1 MMFIS
6 HDLSVVRYIC
16 DRVVIMQHGV
26 VVEEGDTEMLWA
38 NPQQLYTKD
47 LLAAI
52 PLADPISERARMAR
66 I

>member
-1 MMFIS
+1 
-6 HDLSVVRYIC
+6 
-16 DRVVIMQHGV
+16 MQHGV

-52 PLADPISERARMAR
+52 PLADPISERSR
-66 I
+66 IAEA